1 MLQHL
6 SIKNYAIID
15 ALEIDFHQGFSV
27 VTGETGSGKS
37 IILGA
42 LQLIMG
48 HRADRKAVHPKAKK
62 CVIEAS
68 FDIENYFLSDFFH
81 QEDIDY
87 EPSQTI
93 VRREVYANGKS
104 RAFINDC
111 PVNLEQLREF
121 SSEVVDIHSQHQS
134 LLLHK
139 SNYQLQLIDGLSQ
152 ANTEGHRELILSYK
166 KEYQNLKDVE
176 SELHALLSV
185 GESSKSQLDYYSFLH
200 SELES
205 ANLIAGEKEALQ
217 STLKRAERKE
227 EVLHTLQKI
236 AFTLDNNHLQTPV
249 NNQLQDLA
257 VDLQKISE
265 VDETYSACAER
276 LESVLIE
283 LLDLSK
289 ESELLLSKMEQEDG
303 NTEAISHRLNL
314 IHQLEQKHQVIS
326 LEALLDKQNELEDKL
341 TKLSS
346 VEGRISELEAERD
359 KLRLQ
364 LSDTA
369 DTISLNRAKVSA
381 EIETFLIETIQELG
395 IKNGQFKVSIEPQAE
410 LNEWGKDRIRFL
422 FSANR
427 GMPLEEMSKV
437 ASGGET
443 SRLMLAIKALL
454 VKHLNLPCLILDEID
469 TGVSG
474 EVAGKISKI
483 LLSMAR
489 EIQLIVISHLPQVA
503 AKADHHYKVEKIDD
517 LTATKTTICKLS
529 KDQRLEEVAKML
541 SGETIS
547 TAALENAKAL
557 ISNH

>member
-121 SSEVVDIHSQHQS
+121 SNEVVDIHSQHQS

-236 AFTLDNNHLQTPV
+236 AFTLDNNHLADPCEQSTP
-249 NNQLQDLA
+249 
-257 VDLQKISE
+257 
-265 VDETYSACAER
+265 R
-276 LESVLIE
+276 L
-283 LLDLSK
+283 
-289 ESELLLSKMEQEDG
+289 G
-303 NTEAISHRLNL
+303 
-314 IHQLEQKHQVIS
+314 
-326 LEALLDKQNELEDKL
+326 
-341 TKLSS
+341 
-346 VEGRISELEAERD
+346 
-359 KLRLQ
+359 
-364 LSDTA
+364 
-369 DTISLNRAKVSA
+369 
-381 EIETFLIETIQELG
+381 
-395 IKNGQFKVSIEPQAE
+395 
-410 LNEWGKDRIRFL
+410 
-422 FSANR
+422 
-427 GMPLEEMSKV
+427 
-437 ASGGET
+437 
-443 SRLMLAIKALL
+443 
-454 VKHLNLPCLILDEID
+454 C
-469 TGVSG
+469 
-474 EVAGKISKI
+474 
-483 LLSMAR
+483 
-489 EIQLIVISHLPQVA
+489 
-503 AKADHHYKVEKIDD
+503 
-517 LTATKTTICKLS
+517 
-529 KDQRLEEVAKML
+529 
-541 SGETIS
+541 
-547 TAALENAKAL
+547 
-557 ISNH
+557 